1 MSPGLLK
8 LMQKRLGEKRLS
20 ENLKT
25 KREEKSA
32 KKIKKRW
39 KKRLK

>member
-8 LMQKRLGEKRLS
+8 LMQRNEKRLS

-32 KKIKKRW
+32 KKIKKDG
-39 KKRLK
+39 KRG